1 MNNNV
6 SVVIP
11 ALNEKTNLKRLIP
24 KLHNEN
30 ISSIFIID
38 DGSRDGTKD
47 LMAEFPDVHFLFR
60 RGKLGLISAELDG
73 MRLSSSDYVIIMDA
87 DLSHMPEDIKGMIE
101 QAKRTKSD
109 LVIGSRYINRGITDD
124 ELVRQI
130 LSKGA
135 NKLFHI
141 SFNVNIK
148 DCTSGFRVYSREAC
162 KFLVTQVDLE
172 NSYVGQVDILS
183 RLKENNF
190 KMTEYP
196 VKFVKRTEGKSKLEM
211 KEIVNFFLFVL
222 YNKRMLNYIFGSAQ
236 TIYTISP
243 KPHESI
249 HPQ

>member
-11 ALNEKTNLKRLIP
+11 ALNEKSNLKRLIP
-24 KLHNEN
+24 KLHEEKV
-30 ISSIFIID
+30 SSIFIID
-38 DGSRDGTKD
+38 DGSKDGTKD
-47 LMAEFPDVHFLFR
+47 LMKEFPDVHFLFR

-73 MRLSSSDYVIIMDA
+73 MRLSDSDYVVIMDA
-87 DLSHMPEDIKGMIE
+87 DLSHMPEDIKGMLE

-109 LVIGSRYINRGITDD
+109 LVIGSRYIDKGITND
-124 ELVRQI
+124 EFVRQI

-135 NKLFHI
+135 NMLFHI

-148 DCTSGFRVYSREAC
+148 DCTSGFRVYSRNAC

-183 RLKENNF
+183 RLNENNF
-190 KMTEYP
+190 KITEYP

-211 KEIVNFFLFVL
+211 KEIVNFFLFVV
-222 YNKRMLNYIFGSAQ
+222 YNKRMVKYIYASLIILFILLIFS
-236 TIYTISP
+236 YTI
-243 KPHESI
+243 I
-249 HPQ
+249 LI